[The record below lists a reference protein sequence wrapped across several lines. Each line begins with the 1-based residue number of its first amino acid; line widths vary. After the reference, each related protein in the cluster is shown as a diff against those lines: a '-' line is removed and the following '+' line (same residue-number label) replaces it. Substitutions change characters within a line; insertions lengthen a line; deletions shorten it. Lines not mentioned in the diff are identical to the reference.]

1 MENIQLKKPV
11 FQKFRTIVSF
21 WENTV
26 HPVDGPTGSFQKR
39 YYSSENKAREFV
51 NSLVNSGRNVT
62 AIELK
67 IIYKVEVK

>member
-21 WENTV
+21 WENTI
-26 HPVDGPTGSFQKR
+26 HPVDGPMGSFQKR
-39 YYSSENKAREFV
+39 YYSSESKAREFV
-51 NSLVNSGRNVT
+51 KNLVNSGRNVT